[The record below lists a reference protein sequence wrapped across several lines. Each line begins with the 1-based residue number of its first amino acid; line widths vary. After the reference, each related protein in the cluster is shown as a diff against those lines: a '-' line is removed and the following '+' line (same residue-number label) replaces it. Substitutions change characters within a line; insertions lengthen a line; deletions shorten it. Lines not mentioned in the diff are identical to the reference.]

1 MEVFQFHNNL
11 STNFNC
17 VHHFEQEAW
26 KIHQFAQPYNLEF
39 IEQVSY
45 LPTYLLPTYMIS
57 FQVNIK
63 KERRYLF
70 NNAQMIW

>member
-45 LPTYLLPTYMIS
+45 LCILAALPA
-57 FQVNIK
+57 FGRQ
-63 KERRYLF
+63 LF
-70 NNAQMIW
+70 VCEWNFMKLF

>member
-1 MEVFQFHNNL
+1 MEVFQFHNNI

-45 LPTYLLPTYMIS
+45 LYDILSSKYLYMYITKVVVTAS
-57 FQVNIK
+57 F
-63 KERRYLF
+63 
-70 NNAQMIW
+70 

>member
-1 MEVFQFHNNL
+1 MEVFQFHNNI

-45 LPTYLLPTYMIS
+45 KYLI
-57 FQVNIK
+57 
-63 KERRYLF
+63 
-70 NNAQMIW
+70 